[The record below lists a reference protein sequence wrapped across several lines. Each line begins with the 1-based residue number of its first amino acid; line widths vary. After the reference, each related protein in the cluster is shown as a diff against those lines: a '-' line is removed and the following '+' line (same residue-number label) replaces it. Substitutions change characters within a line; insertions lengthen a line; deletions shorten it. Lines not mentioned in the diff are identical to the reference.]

1 MPSICHVTPCDTERA
16 RTVFIFRYWYFC
28 RLVNFLIFL
37 RIHHERLEIEPTAN
51 SDMDFSKIVKD
62 RKTVVDKTKK
72 EEEKVNRIESKED
85 NFIDDPDV
93 PPLIW
98 DVVVSF
104 RTCTYVISL
113 KSMLTFFIIFLVFL
127 HMEIIGLYAWLC
139 HMLKIHHQAPLW

>member
-1 MPSICHVTPCDTERA
+1 MLPHVTQRGQEVCLFSDR
-16 RTVFIFRYWYFC
+16 VHVC

-62 RKTVVDKTKK
+62 RKTVEDRTKK

-93 PPLIW
+93 PPL
-98 DVVVSF
+98 
-104 RTCTYVISL
+104 T
-113 KSMLTFFIIFLVFL
+113 
-127 HMEIIGLYAWLC
+127 
-139 HMLKIHHQAPLW
+139 